1 MSILSPSCDMST
13 LAFFLC
19 GGTGV
24 EVADRTA
31 HVAGEDA
38 DDNVVVD
45 NATDVSLLTCS
56 DKRISSS

>member
-1 MSILSPSCDMST
+1 MST